1 MNELTCLALHY
12 FSLSFT
18 MIILYLLAASLVL
31 TWVELLM
38 LQTIDFLYI
47 AGPLLL
53 LAVPTA

>member
-38 LQTIDFLYI
+38 LQTIDFLYLS
-47 AGPLLL
+47 GRLLL
-53 LAVPTA
+53 LSVPTA